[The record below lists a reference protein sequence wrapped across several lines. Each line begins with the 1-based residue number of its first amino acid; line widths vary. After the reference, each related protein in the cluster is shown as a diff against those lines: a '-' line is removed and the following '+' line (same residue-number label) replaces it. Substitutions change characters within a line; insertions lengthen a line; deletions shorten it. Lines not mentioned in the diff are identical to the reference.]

1 MIRRNRSKLLIIV
14 GGVIAIIAAIPEFGQ
29 VAQSVGVPKSVLRE
43 IGRQA
48 DKYSRQTTIVTSAGE
63 ISVYDGDTIKISG
76 QRMRLLDIDTPEIS
90 KPRCSYEEKVGY
102 QARDRLRALIGQA
115 GTVEIIDSGT
125 TDKYGRNL
133 IHVEVDGRD
142 AGQILVREGLALRYR
157 GGSAAWNARKR
168 HWCG

>member
-1 MIRRNRSKLLIIV
+1 MKRMRSKLLL
-14 GGVIAIIAAIPEFGQ
+14 GLAGAIAIIAALPESGSFLR
-29 VAQSVGVPKSVLRE
+29 SIGVSKSVLRE
-43 IGRQA
+43 IGREA
-48 DKYSRQTTIVTSAGE
+48 DRYAKQTTMVTSAGQ
-63 ISVYDGDTIKISG
+63 IYVYDGDTIKIDG
-76 QRMRLLDIDTPEIS
+76 QRMRLLDVDTPEIS

-102 QARDRLRALIGQA
+102 QARDRLRDLIGQA

-142 AGQILVREGLALRYR
+142 AGKILVSEGLALRYR
-157 GGSAAWNARKR
+157 GGSAAWRERQR